1 MFDFGTTR
9 VSGRTIRK
17 SSHVRHQSGMRKRAR
32 LWRDSDRKVCNST
45 VLRMTA
51 TVESRI
57 GAVAW
62 GLWPT
67 PRFLSPLIELDVP
80 ISGIQLSDWL
90 HRKAHGEEA
99 WPQACSAADFPFAF
113 RHSSLGRVLSL
124 MVFSGLSP
132 ITSTSP
138 SSKAHQKSGS
148 FAPPALPSIVAHTTL
163 SDSRQS
169 RRLSRR

>member
-1 MFDFGTTR
+1 MARSIRRPDGRYMDASNLNAALAAYDVEPKLKADIRADIAFR
-9 VSGRTIRK
+9 RSGRVEDGRGSLGPVANAPFPIPAHRTGRADLRHPALRLDSPRGTRRRRLAASVFCGRF
-17 SSHVRHQSGMRKRAR
+17 SS
-32 LWRDSDRKVCNST
+32 
-45 VLRMTA
+45 
-51 TVESRI
+51 
-57 GAVAW
+57 
-62 GLWPT
+62 
-67 PRFLSPLIELDVP
+67 
-80 ISGIQLSDWL
+80 
-90 HRKAHGEEA
+90 
-99 WPQACSAADFPFAF
+99 FAF

-124 MVFSGLSP
+124 MVFSGSSP